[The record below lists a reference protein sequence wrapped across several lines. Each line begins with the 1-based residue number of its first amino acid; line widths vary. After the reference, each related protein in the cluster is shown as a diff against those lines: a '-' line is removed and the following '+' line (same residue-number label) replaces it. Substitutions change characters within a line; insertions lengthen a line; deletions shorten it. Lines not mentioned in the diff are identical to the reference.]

1 MYCTK
6 CGAEIP
12 DDALFCTACGE
23 KIDHED
29 EAASETTEGGN
40 KEKMGTGVEPNGR
53 LRFPQSA
60 EKGSRKRSDRRCRNR
75 GLVGCRGLCC

>member
-6 CGAEIP
+6 CGAEMP

-29 EAASETTEGGN
+29 EAASETTECS
-40 KEKMGTGVEPNGR
+40 
-53 LRFPQSA
+53 QWCDS
-60 EKGSRKRSDRRCRNR
+60 
-75 GLVGCRGLCC
+75 